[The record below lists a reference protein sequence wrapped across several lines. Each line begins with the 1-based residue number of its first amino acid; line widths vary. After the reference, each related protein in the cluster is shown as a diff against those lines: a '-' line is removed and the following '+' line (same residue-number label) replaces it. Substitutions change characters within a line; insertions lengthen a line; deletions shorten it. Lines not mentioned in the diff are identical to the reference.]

1 MSLAKKTLVGSLLI
15 RHIVHPL
22 QASTLKYPGY
32 QIGYITLGK
41 QEGREEREKWEGV
54 IKGKK

>member
-41 QEGREEREKWEGV
+41 QEGREEWEGV